1 MNKVEKYKELIQ
13 TAAAL
18 ISRRVT
24 STDMDFQQWKSSV
37 DRMLAK
43 EFGTNS
49 REHELFRKR
58 RFCTPVVGADDDR
71 PQEPACVRDIELTQ
85 KELQDYL
92 NELLSEEENVNVI
105 QVQAKE
111 YDVFLSH
118 AAIDKISYVNELY
131 DVIRTLGIT
140 VFYDSTAITWGDKWK
155 EKIIE
160 GLHSSEFAII
170 VLSEQFFDREWTE
183 RELHELLEQQNEN
196 KQKLVLPLLYGIT
209 IEQLTKKYPQLG
221 EIQCI
226 SAMTY
231 SKEKIAILLAK
242 ELIKRYKAIGGKKT
256 VIIKRKVCGG
266 DLHPAE
272 NETTYDGANS
282 KTKFA

>member
-1 MNKVEKYKELIQ
+1 MN
-13 TAAAL
+13 A
-18 ISRRVT
+18 
-24 STDMDFQQWKSSV
+24 
-37 DRMLAK
+37 
-43 EFGTNS
+43 
-49 REHELFRKR
+49 
-58 RFCTPVVGADDDR
+58 
-71 PQEPACVRDIELTQ
+71 
-85 KELQDYL
+85 
-92 NELLSEEENVNVI
+92 I

-118 AAIDKISYVNELY
+118 AANDKISYVNELY

-242 ELIKRYKAIGGKKT
+242 ELIKRYKAIGGKK
-256 VIIKRKVCGG
+256 
-266 DLHPAE
+266 L
-272 NETTYDGANS
+272 
-282 KTKFA
+282 

>member
-1 MNKVEKYKELIQ
+1 MKLLM
-13 TAAAL
+13 TA
-18 ISRRVT
+18 
-24 STDMDFQQWKSSV
+24 SV
-37 DRMLAK
+37 I
-43 EFGTNS
+43 
-49 REHELFRKR
+49 
-58 RFCTPVVGADDDR
+58 
-71 PQEPACVRDIELTQ
+71 CVRDIELTQ

-92 NELLSEEENVNVI
+92 NELLSEEENVNAI

-118 AAIDKISYVNELY
+118 AANDKISYVNELY

-242 ELIKRYKAIGGKKT
+242 ELIKRYKAIGEKN
-256 VIIKRKVCGG
+256 C
-266 DLHPAE
+266 DYQA
-272 NETTYDGANS
+272 
-282 KTKFA
+282 